1 MPVNSNVGRHEIR
14 PRQLLLL
21 SERDSSAGSATG
33 SDISTL
39 TRSPRPV
46 RPVVWGTKRPPRING
61 LSMSCLRSRM
71 TTETQSVAGE
81 IWLILPKFVK
91 NLKKEAQIRL

>member
-21 SERDSSAGSATG
+21 SERDRSAGSATG
-33 SDISTL
+33 SDISAL

-46 RPVVWGTKRPPRING
+46 RPVVWGTKRPLRTNG

-71 TTETQSVAGE
+71 TPETPNAAGV
-81 IWLILPKFVK
+81 IWLISPQFVK
-91 NLKKEAQIRL
+91 NLGKEAPICL